1 MKVYAAY
8 YLKFKGLDL
17 RYNSQWDPQEVGL
30 YQTKDAALQA
40 ALQAWADQLLDDDDA
55 RCFVHDL
62 SKEELDKRR
71 RWYVEEKAVSPE

>member
-8 YLKFKGLDL
+8 YLKFEGLDL

-40 ALQAWADQLLDDDDA
+40 ALQAWADQMDDDDDA
-55 RCFVHDL
+55 SYFVHEL
-62 SKEELDKRR
+62 SKEEHDR
-71 RWYVEEKAVSPE
+71 RWYVEEKAVIPE